1 MGIEIERKFLV
12 TGDDWKLRPPT
23 TIGRLDWA
31 SASSAGVSGAP
42 AMGYRLADRSGP
54 VVFPRTFSPRGH

>member
-1 MGIEIERKFLV
+1 MLAANFLV
-12 TGDDWKLRPPT
+12 EAGHVE
-23 TIGRLDWA
+23 
-31 SASSAGVSGAP
+31 GVSNRP